1 MIKKLLTC
9 FLLFL
14 LPLFFLTACNKKKAI
29 ILFNSN
35 PITKQ
40 NLLENATEFVK
51 NERFY
56 YIFISEKPITS
67 DRVRIRVF
75 KRDPK
80 ANYQPTKLVNS
91 NDYKLRKDQVY
102 YYDSYLVIND
112 AGEFC
117 MVVYSLDNLK
127 TPLAVADFRL
137 KGIR

>member
-1 MIKKLLTC
+1 M
-9 FLLFL
+9 FL
-14 LPLFFLTACNKKKAI
+14 LPLFFLTGCNKKKAM
-29 ILFNSN
+29 ILFNNN

-56 YIFISEKPITS
+56 YIFISEKPIPS
-67 DRVRIRVF
+67 DMVRVRVL

-80 ANYQPTKLVNS
+80 ANYQPIKLVYS

-102 YYDSYLVIND
+102 YYDSYLNIND

-117 MVVYSLDNLK
+117 MVVYSLYNLQ

-137 KGIR
+137 RGTR